1 MKDMKVPKNVWE
13 GLEAVRVSGK
23 TNMLVISDVI
33 LCAQRLG
40 YQETAQWIEDHRS
53 EYWEGVFQG
62 FVAST

>member
-1 MKDMKVPKNVWE
+1 MKVPKNVWE

-23 TNMLVISDVI
+23 TNMLIVSDVI
-33 LCAQRLG
+33 RCAQMLG
-40 YQETAQWIEDHRS
+40 YPETAQWIQDHRS